1 MLLSPVHSARVLTA
15 LRTFCLALVVLHLL
29 AGRFAEE
36 HAWGL
41 WPYTYLPQPWQIVLA
56 SLTILTILPNTAAA
70 LLRVAQRALN
80 ATRLTFHHRNALF
93 ALIALLSLVPFA
105 LFPIV
110 HTRWGDAYI
119 LVNAIAYPDPA
130 LRLTTTWQAPLD
142 VWLHARL
149 WAIGHGLL
157 GWTDA
162 WPAYRI
168 LSPLAGALYVYVLLR
183 LADSVGRNR
192 TEKLLI
198 IGLLGT
204 LGTMQLFF
212 GYAENYSLA
221 AAGILIF
228 LWLSLETLAGR
239 RALWQPSLALAVT
252 IGLHPSTVVLSPAL
266 LYVTWVW
273 GKEKEGRRGKGGT
286 GAVWWS
292 AVWQVAV
299 PMVLVAGGVVL
310 LMELSGN
317 GVAALTSTD
326 RPGGGDGR
334 MFVPLAATTTRWE
347 HYTMASW
354 AHLLDWLNMQMLTAP
369 VTLGGLVIVGVT
381 LLADR
386 WRAMRDRKH
395 VPHTRH
401 SHEGRNPELA
411 GMDFHLRGND
421 GLQNRSPRVRQ
432 SQVNAVKPAGVV
444 SGRDELVFLALS
456 TGLYWLFTWVWN
468 PDYGGQRDW
477 DLFSLAAIPSTLLLA
492 RLLPRVLPDRGELA
506 QAGLMLTTVSAM
518 HTAAW
523 IYQNTLPWEW
533 P

>member
-1 MLLSPVHSARVLTA
+1 MSSLSPVSSSRVLAA
-15 LRTFCLALVVLHLL
+15 LRIFCLAVVGLHLAAPL
-29 AGRFAEE
+29 FTEAN
-36 HAWGL
+36 AWGL
-41 WPYTYLPQPWQIVLA
+41 WPYTYLPRAWQLLLA
-56 SLTILTILPNTAAA
+56 ALAILTILPNTAAA
-70 LLRVAQRALN
+70 LLRIAQRALH
-80 ATRLTFHHRNALF
+80 ASRFTFHRRNTLF
-93 ALIALLSLVPFA
+93 ILLSLLSLLPFT
-105 LFPIV
+105 LFHIV

-130 LRLTTTWQAPLD
+130 LRLLTTWQAPLD

-149 WAIGHGLL
+149 WAL
-157 GWTDA
+157 GNAAFGWADA
-162 WPAYRI
+162 WPTYRI

-198 IGLLGT
+198 VGLLGT

-221 AAGILIF
+221 AAGVLLY
-228 LWLSLETLAGR
+228 LWLSLEALAGR
-239 RALWQPSLALAVT
+239 RSLWQPALALAIT
-252 IGLHPSTVVLSPAL
+252 IGLHPSTVVLAPAL
-266 LYVTWVW
+266 LVVAWVW
-273 GKEKEGRRGKGGT
+273 GKGERGKRWKEGKAEG
-286 GAVWWS
+286 WWA
-292 AVWQVAV
+292 AVWQVAW
-299 PMVLVAGGVVL
+299 PMALVAGGVVG

-317 GVAALTSTD
+317 GLAALTSTD

-334 MFVPLAATTTRWE
+334 LFVPLFETTTRWE
-347 HYTMASW
+347 HFTMFSW

-369 VTLGGLVIVGVT
+369 VTLGGLAIVGVA
-381 LLADR
+381 LLADHLSMNSQAGTAK
-386 WRAMRDRKH
+386 RAEASSDRH
-395 VPHTRH
+395 AMTFLT
-401 SHEGRNPELA
+401 LA
-411 GMDFHLRGND
+411 
-421 GLQNRSPRVRQ
+421 
-432 SQVNAVKPAGVV
+432 
-444 SGRDELVFLALS
+444 

-492 RLLPRVLPDRGELA
+492 RLLPRALPDRGQLA

-518 HTAAW
+518 HTIAW

>member
-1 MLLSPVHSARVLTA
+1 MLAA
-15 LRTFCLALVVLHLL
+15 LRVFCLAVIGLRLAAPLL
-29 AGRFAEE
+29 TEAT
-36 HAWGL
+36 AWGL
-41 WPYTYLPQPWQIVLA
+41 WPYTYLPRAWQLLLA
-56 SLTILTILPNTAAA
+56 ALAILTILPHTAVA
-70 LLRVAQRALN
+70 LLRIADRLLFALRSPLAYTCTARRRKCPQNRRARVPTL
-80 ATRLTFHHRNALF
+80 RSRHALF
-93 ALIALLSLVPFA
+93 AILSLLALLLFS

-110 HTRWGDAYI
+110 HTRWGDAFI

-149 WAIGHGLL
+149 WALGNSWL
-157 GWTDA
+157 GWADA
-162 WPAYRI
+162 WPAYRM

-198 IGLLGT
+198 VGLLGT

-221 AAGILIF
+221 AAGILLF
-228 LWLSLETLAGR
+228 LWLALETLAGQR
-239 RALWQPSLALAVT
+239 PLWQPALALAVT
-252 IGLHPSTVVLSPAL
+252 NGLHPSTLVLAPTQ
-266 LYVTWVW
+266 LYVGWAW
-273 GKEKEGRRGKGGT
+273 ARGEEGKGGK
-286 GAVWWS
+286 GRWWS
-292 AVWQVAV
+292 AFWQVALPV
-299 PMVLVAGGVVL
+299 ALVAGGVVL

-317 GVAALTSTD
+317 GLAALTTTD

-334 MFVPLAATTTRWE
+334 MFVPLAETTTRWE
-347 HYTMASW
+347 HYTMFSW

-369 VTLGGLVIVGVT
+369 VTLGGLVIVGVALVADLRMNSQAGT
-381 LLADR
+381 AKHAEASSDARLLA
-386 WRAMRDRKH
+386 
-395 VPHTRH
+395 
-401 SHEGRNPELA
+401 
-411 GMDFHLRGND
+411 
-421 GLQNRSPRVRQ
+421 
-432 SQVNAVKPAGVV
+432 
-444 SGRDELVFLALS
+444 FLALS

-492 RLLPRVLPDRGELA
+492 RLLPRALPDRSQLA

-518 HTAAW
+518 HTMAW

-533 P
+533 S